1 MAYIELPNNENVYSI
16 PLWEQSDAMVVSGS
30 FLRCRNIG
38 LSWQMK
44 REWCE
49 KNIYE
54 KSITQLL
61 TWITSLLSPA
71 NVSTVSTRKL
81 ATVYFH
87 GIIH

>member
-49 KNIYE
+49 KIYMKNLSLNFNMDNIFVIAS
-54 KSITQLL
+54 KRF
-61 TWITSLLSPA
+61 
-71 NVSTVSTRKL
+71 NGFDRKL